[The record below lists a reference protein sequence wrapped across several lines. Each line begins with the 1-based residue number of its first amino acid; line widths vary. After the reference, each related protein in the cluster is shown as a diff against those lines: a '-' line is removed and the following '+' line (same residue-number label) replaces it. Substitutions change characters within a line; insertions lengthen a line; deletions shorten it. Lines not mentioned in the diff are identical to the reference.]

1 MQITTS
7 AAGPQATINVTP
19 MIDVLLVLLIIFMAI
34 APARPVGLEAA
45 LAQSSPGRPDRSE
58 NPVILEIAADGSYRI
73 DDAAV
78 EGSVLRRRLVEIFER
93 RGDRVLFVK
102 AASSLEFAT
111 VAAALDS
118 AHGINIERVALMPR

>member
-1 MQITTS
+1 
-7 AAGPQATINVTP
+7 

-45 LAQSSPGRPDRSE
+45 VAQSSPGRPDRSE